1 VPVFKASDHPQ
12 FDFGGNTIT
21 GLASPG
27 RGTTE
32 NAMFRVE
39 LPPGGSIPRHRH
51 DHEDLFAVIAG
62 AGSVTIGQEESP
74 LEMGDVVLVPTGQWH
89 QVVAGEGGIG
99 LLVAMLGGTRT
110 YLEDGTD
117 RVPPWVS

>member
-1 VPVFKASDHPQ
+1 VPVFKAGDHPQ

-32 NAMFRVE
+32 NAMFRAE
-39 LPPGGSIPRHRH
+39 LPPNGRLPRHKH

-62 AGSVTIGQEESP
+62 AGRVSIGEEETE
-74 LEMGDVVLVPTGQWH
+74 LELGDVVLVPTGLWH

-99 LLVAMLGGTRT
+99 LIVAMVGGTRT
-110 YLEDGTD
+110 ILEDGTE
-117 RVPPWVS
+117 RVPPWVE